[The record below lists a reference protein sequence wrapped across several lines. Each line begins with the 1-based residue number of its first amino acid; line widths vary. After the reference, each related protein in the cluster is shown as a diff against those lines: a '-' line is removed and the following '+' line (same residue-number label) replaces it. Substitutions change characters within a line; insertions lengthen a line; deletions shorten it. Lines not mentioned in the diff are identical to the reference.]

1 MMASG
6 GCAMFKINA
15 LLHIIV
21 VNCRKMLLSFPW
33 VHACEVVV
41 AVLADFAILAD
52 FAEGF
57 RMRQQLD
64 VIKFSK

>member
-6 GCAMFKINA
+6 GCEMLKINA

-33 VHACEVVV
+33 VHACGVVL
-41 AVLADFAILAD
+41 AVLADFAA
-52 FAEGF
+52 GF
-57 RMRQQLD
+57 RLRQQLD

>member
-6 GCAMFKINA
+6 GCEMLKINA

-33 VHACEVVV
+33 VHACEVVL
-41 AVLADFAILAD
+41 AVGLTDFAA
-52 FAEGF
+52 GF
-57 RMRQQLD
+57 RLRQQLD